1 MVFSVSERRRPE
13 RSRRVPLC
21 WNNSLMLDL
30 QKYSCLG
37 AALRDALD
45 RFAGET
51 CLIEADRDR
60 EKTRLAYSDFKEISL
75 PLARALEDADFDA
88 GDRAAILMT
97 NQSKWLISAYAI
109 FYSGGVLVPLDYKL
123 TPAEQLQLM
132 EHSKA
137 KVLVVEYHLW
147 RAIMQSSEFNQIK
160 TKLVLVTEAPPGAD
174 LAGGFR
180 WEDFKRKGTPDF
192 VMRQRQDV
200 ACIVYSSGTGG
211 RPKGCVLTHENYL
224 EQCRALTAWYP
235 FWPGVRYLSILP
247 TNHAIDFMVGFIGPF
262 VCGACVVH
270 LRTLRP
276 EFVRDAFVRYR
287 ITYVSLV
294 PMIVK
299 NLERGLRAKFDE
311 LPSWKRAIL
320 NRLISLNKLLTRRR
334 ARVRVSRMLLP
345 QVHRAFG
352 GELLA
357 LITGGAFMEPS
368 TMKFFY
374 DLGIPVV
381 NGYGLTEAGTALT
394 LNDLKPFRAD
404 TVGKPLPG
412 VELRVLSPNAE
423 GIGEIAARSKTVM
436 SQYLD
441 DAELTL
447 ETIVEGWLLTGD
459 LGRFDQYGH
468 LQLFGRKKNMIVTEG
483 GKNIYPEDIET
494 VFDGLPVKEYCVFA
508 ANYLWPQKEPGRET
522 LVMALRLEQN
532 QRFDSALLQEIVN
545 RNRRLPDFKRVGEY
559 FIWEKD
565 FPRTASMKVKRQQ
578 LAEDVRKTVDRGV
591 VVAL

>member
-1 MVFSVSERRRPE
+1 
-13 RSRRVPLC
+13 
-21 WNNSLMLDL
+21 MLDL

-37 AALRDALD
+37 AALRDTLD

-60 EKTRLAYSDFKEISL
+60 EKTRLTYSDFKEISL

-123 TPAEQLQLM
+123 TAAEQLQLLA
-132 EHSKA
+132 HSKA

-147 RAIMQSSEFNQIK
+147 RAIIESPEFHNIK
-160 TKLVLVTEAPPGAD
+160 TKLVLVTEAPLHAD
-174 LAGGFR
+174 LGGGFR
-180 WEDFKRKGTPDF
+180 WEDFKRKGAPDF
-192 VMRQRQDV
+192 VMRQREDV

-320 NRLISLNKLLTRRR
+320 NQMISLNKLLTRSRP
-334 ARVRVSRMLLP
+334 RVKVSRILLG

-357 LITGGAFMEPS
+357 LITGGAFMEPT
-368 TMKFFY
+368 TMQFFY

-412 VELRVLSPNAE
+412 VELRVLNPNDE
-423 GIGEIAARSKTVM
+423 GIGEVAAKSKTVM
-436 SQYLD
+436 SHYLD

-447 ETIVEGWLLTGD
+447 ETIVDGWLLTGD
-459 LGRFDQYGH
+459 LGQFDKSGH

-508 ANYLWPQKEPGRET
+508 ANYVWPQKELGREM
-522 LVMALRLEQN
+522 LVMVLRLEQN
-532 QRFDSALLQEIVN
+532 QRFDSVLLQAIIE
-545 RNRRLPDFKRVGEY
+545 RNRRLADFKRVGGY
-559 FIWEKD
+559 VIWEKD
-565 FPRTASMKVKRQQ
+565 FPRTASMKIKRQA
-578 LAEDVRKTVDRGV
+578 LAEEIGKATERGAV
-591 VVAL
+591 VGL